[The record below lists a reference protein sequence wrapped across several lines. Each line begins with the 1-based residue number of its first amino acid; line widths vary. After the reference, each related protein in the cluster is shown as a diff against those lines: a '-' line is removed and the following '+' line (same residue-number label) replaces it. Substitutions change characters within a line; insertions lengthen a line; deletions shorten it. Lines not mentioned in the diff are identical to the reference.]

1 MEWWD
6 NSLFLLIFAMPI
18 LVTTLIYAYR
28 YFKEEERQFKEFADK
43 QVEMA
48 RKQAKMII
56 DQLPSCADDSS
67 MFSSTE
73 TRE

>member
-6 NSLFLLIFAMPI
+6 DSLFLLIFAIPI
-18 LVTTLIYAYR
+18 LVETLIYTYH
-28 YFKEEERQFKEFADK
+28 YLKKEERQFEEFANK

-48 RKQAKMII
+48 QKQAKMII
-56 DQLPSCADDSS
+56 DQLPSCTDDST
-67 MFSSTE
+67 FSSTE